1 MGTSVGPFGTT
12 YTVFLR
18 GFESIGSQSGLS
30 LTNAFRRVLS
40 LAGRS
45 HEFERVGEDWVLRIS
60 GRTTPVG
67 AAVLRSNAAIEPD
80 AKRDL
85 MFQAIDGHLSGFA
98 AVPDDAFPEIRVAA
112 ARKRHGS

>member
-1 MGTSVGPFGTT
+1 MATSFGPFGTT

-45 HEFERVGEDWVLRIS
+45 YEFEQDSDGWLLRIS
-60 GRTTPVG
+60 GRTAPGGTTT
-67 AAVLRSNAAIEPD
+67 LRSNAAIEPN
-80 AKRDL
+80 AMREL

-98 AVPDDAFPEIRVAA
+98 AVPDDAFPELRLAA
-112 ARKRHGS
+112 ARKRHVA

>member
-1 MGTSVGPFGTT
+1 MDTSVGPFGTT

-45 HEFERVGEDWVLRIS
+45 HEFAQDGDGWTLSISSRSAAED
-60 GRTTPVG
+60 
-67 AAVLRSNAAIEPD
+67 AAVLRSSAVIEPD

-98 AVPDDAFPEIRVAA
+98 AVPDDAFPEVRVAA
-112 ARKRHGS
+112 ARKRQSA